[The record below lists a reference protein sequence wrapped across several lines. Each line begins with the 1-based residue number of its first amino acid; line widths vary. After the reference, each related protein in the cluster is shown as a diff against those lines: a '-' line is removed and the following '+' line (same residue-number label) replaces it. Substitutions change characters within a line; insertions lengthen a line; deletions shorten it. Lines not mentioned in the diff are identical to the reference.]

1 MLRSLRE
8 TLKWASLKNGVIRI
22 GLGLTQAVRSL
33 ANAVRLRIKKT
44 LIAVFLRP
52 KQDLSPKAK
61 EDPPLQRKSVKVQKA
76 KPSSKTQKPQKS
88 KTQDS
93 AAKSRTK
100 TLKGKARARKTG
112 K

>member
-8 TLKWASLKNGVIRI
+8 KLKWASLKNGVSKT
-22 GLGLTQAVRSL
+22 GLGLIQAVISR
-33 ANAVRLRIKKT
+33 ANAVRLRIKKILT
-44 LIAVFLRP
+44 AVFLRP

-61 EDPPLQRKSVKVQKA
+61 EEPPLQRKNVKAQKA

-88 KTQDS
+88 KTPDS

-100 TLKGKARARKTG
+100 KPKGKARARKTE

>member
-8 TLKWASLKNGVIRI
+8 KLKWASLKNGVIRI

-44 LIAVFLRP
+44 LTVAFLRR
-52 KQDLSPKAK
+52 KHDLSPKAK
-61 EDPPLQRKSVKVQKA
+61 EDPPLQRKNVKAQKA

-100 TLKGKARARKTG
+100 KPKGKARAPKTG

>member
-8 TLKWASLKNGVIRI
+8 KLKWASLKNGVIRI
-22 GLGLTQAVRSL
+22 GLGLTQAVKSL
-33 ANAVRLRIKKT
+33 GNAVRLKIRRILT
-44 LIAVFLRP
+44 VVFLRR
-52 KQDLSPKAK
+52 KQDPFPKAK
-61 EDPPLQRKSVKVQKA
+61 EDPPLQRKSVKAQKA

-100 TLKGKARARKTG
+100 KPKGKARARKTG